1 MGQLGSQDPYP
12 APGNEVFSMPTADDH
27 QLATRLAVD
36 AGALLL
42 EVRRSAA
49 VPSDAVA
56 DTYRT
61 LDIPEEER
69 RSLGAE
75 GDRRAHELLMARLR
89 QERPDDAVLS
99 EEGVQPG

>member
-1 MGQLGSQDPYP
+1 
-12 APGNEVFSMPTADDH
+12 MPTADDH

-89 QERPDDAVLS
+89 HDEDTP
-99 EEGVQPG
+99 VQLQDVDVMTVECA